1 MKKIYQLIFLFAALF
16 IYNGCSESD
25 ENVGGLT
32 NSFGRLKLDVTA
44 DVRVMNVDESGDSI
58 SLSRSDAS
66 FDPISAMRNLTKS
79 DLKITLTTPSGETK
93 SWDSADD
100 FPEDEDFPIGQ
111 YTFTASYGLE
121 GEEGIDQPYLY
132 GESSFSV
139 KESAENII
147 GVRATVQNSLTT
159 VSYTDHFKQ
168 YFSSYSNSLTTSTG
182 TVFNLEENQTLY
194 HNPGKAT
201 LGLTVTLPSGKT
213 ATTSLGTFDTYMA
226 SLQNINIDV
235 NTDEGEIKLEVT
247 FDDSFDSTD
256 PIILDITEDFTD
268 AEPPLVT
275 LDGFNPEIPIVY
287 YEGNSKSIYED
298 DIYVFNIAAK
308 GGMEKVLLEL
318 FSNGNVIESYD
329 ALKSSERESLSAL
342 GVKMIGVNNNSI
354 FGKVDITGWLNK
366 LNANRTSVVEYTVRL
381 TVTDRLQQSSD
392 VTSAGSD
399 NIKLSINPE
408 NSMLVNENTG
418 VGTST
423 FTLRF
428 DTTMDDLDEKPQR
441 LSLITGTHLGGTDK
455 LTFKATQRSN
465 AASNDFPYTYDLEI
479 QTPGYIL
486 DFYVKGESALG
497 YDCKTIN
504 LTRPEPKLLPYDEG
518 VNVYAQSITVTFIL
532 EEPEKDRI
540 LFQNLILNEK
550 LKITVSNND
559 SKIEYYPSIQDF
571 DAEKG
576 IVSAVINELKDD
588 TEYNA
593 EIQYN
598 EKELGSQKF
607 KTPVKAPAIQVISN
621 EIDWYSKYIT
631 AKIKLLEPKK
641 KDVLETLMQEG
652 KVTYTI
658 IKDDQVV
665 SGPNQINKTIG
676 ENNELDLVVT
686 GLEPGNEY
694 VLRVVNDTELPIEI
708 PFTTEGAL
716 QLPSF
721 DFDQP
726 NNVWGTNNPMTTQ
739 CLTPPYGDGNIKG
752 AKGTSYDNDGRLYIQ
767 TVGWGEGNDATQ
779 GSYSMFGGT
788 TPFTWVCQHSDAGL
802 LHLGNNRQTNSD
814 KQGTVDFSDV
824 EQYGLEL
831 NSRPCQI
838 NFGYQYTAKY
848 SGDRGYYIIKLYDA
862 DKNRIYEISEELT
875 GSGTKNISLSAEV
888 VSMMSYIYVRFQSTN
903 NQSCLVT
910 INQSINPSLTN
921 QNPTYSNN
929 YLDCPTYSNKST
941 TSFTGSKLYIDGIE
955 LIYGDAPQQ

>member
-32 NSFGRLKLDVTA
+32 DSFGRLKLDVTA

-111 YTFTASYGLE
+111 YTITASYGSE

-256 PIILDITEDFTD
+256 PIILDITEVFTD

-287 YEGNSKSIYED
+287 YEGNSRSIYEN

-354 FGKVDITGWLNK
+354 FGKIDITGWLNK
-366 LNANRTSVVEYTVRL
+366 LNANRTSAVDYMVRL
-381 TVTDRLQQSSD
+381 IVTDRLQQSSE
-392 VTSAGSD
+392 VTSAGND
-399 NIKLSINPE
+399 NISLSVYPE
-408 NSMLVNENTG
+408 NSVLIYEKSE

-455 LTFKATQRSN
+455 LTFKATQRAK

-479 QTPGYIL
+479 QTPGYML

-504 LTRPEPKLLPYDEG
+504 LTRPEPELLDDKR
-518 VNVYAQSITVTFIL
+518 VKVYAQSITVTFIL

-540 LFQNLILNEK
+540 LFQNLILNKK
-550 LKITVSNND
+550 LQITVSNDD
-559 SKIEYYPSIQDF
+559 SKIECYPSIQDF
-571 DAEKG
+571 DAESG
-576 IVSAVINELKDD
+576 IVSVVISDLKDN
-588 TEYNA
+588 TEYTA
-593 EIQYN
+593 EIIYN
-598 EKELGSQKF
+598 EEELWSQKF

-631 AKIKLLEPKK
+631 AKIKLLEPEKK
-641 KDVLETLMQEG
+641 ETFQDIIQNNKL
-652 KVTYTI
+652 TYSI
-658 IKDDQVV
+658 FK
-665 SGPNQINKTIG
+665 
-676 ENNELDLVVT
+676 NNELVMGPSPIKNSLSNDNDLEILIT
-686 GLEPGNEY
+686 GLQPGTNY
-694 VLRVVNDTELPIEI
+694 TLSVANDTELPIEI
-708 PFTTEGAL
+708 PFTTEEAL
-716 QLPSF
+716 QLPEF
-721 DFDQP
+721 DFDKD
-726 NNVWGTNNPMTTQ
+726 NSIWGTNNPMTTQ

-752 AKGTSYDNDGRLYIQ
+752 AKGTSYDNDGCLYIQ
-767 TVGWGEGNDATQ
+767 TVGWGQDNEVKKTG
-779 GSYSMFGGT
+779 GSWFLDPERYEWKCNNT
-788 TPFTWVCQHSDAGL
+788 DAGL
-802 LHLGNNRQTNSD
+802 LHIGQSRTNRSTTGVGNFETSD
-814 KQGTVDFSDV
+814 LAVPYEFH
-824 EQYGLEL
+824 
-831 NSRPCQI
+831 SRPSSI
-838 NFGYQYTAKY
+838 NIQYEY
-848 SGDRGYYIIKLYDA
+848 SQKSNDRALIECILYSNEDTIG
-862 DKNRIYEISEELT
+862 NVISEISNSSRSLEVRINYTENKKVDKIYLRLLSTYKPEYLT
-875 GSGTKNISLSAEV
+875 IPSA
-888 VSMMSYIYVRFQSTN
+888 S
-903 NQSCLVT
+903 NQSNSTYSTTYFTCPSYD
-910 INQSINPSLTN
+910 NQS
-921 QNPTYSNN
+921 
-929 YLDCPTYSNKST
+929 ST
-941 TSFTGSKLYIDGIE
+941 SYTGSKLYIENIK
-955 LIYGDAPQQ
+955 LIYEEAPQP